1 MCTYADEQGGDGRT
15 SLIVD
20 HGQQAG
26 EVTFSSS
33 REAQPVDRKTS
44 PNLAAA
50 SELGHYSK
58 PQKNRKS
65 GSPGRREQVAVDSS
79 KGRQSH
85 RDRHDDGEH
94 SQQLLTKRL
103 ESRTSERLTNTLRP
117 QRCSFNLFPQTLIG

>member
-15 SLIVD
+15 FLIVD

-50 SELGHYSK
+50 SLFKTTEK
-58 PQKNRKS
+58 Q
-65 GSPGRREQVAVDSS
+65 EA
-79 KGRQSH
+79 
-85 RDRHDDGEH
+85 
-94 SQQLLTKRL
+94 
-103 ESRTSERLTNTLRP
+103 RLTWKT
-117 QRCSFNLFPQTLIG
+117 